1 MLYYSLVIELNYSQ
15 ISFDKYN
22 KYSEEKSVTVRFQ
35 QILGK
40 DRLTQ
45 ITTRSHVDPS
55 FNIHCINISKDGA
68 EATTTYLIFL

>member
-1 MLYYSLVIELNYSQ
+1 MLYYPLVIELNYSQ
-15 ISFDKYN
+15 ISFDRYN
-22 KYSEEKSVTVRFQ
+22 KYFEEKFVTVHFQ

>member
-22 KYSEEKSVTVRFQ
+22 KYFEEKSVIVRVQ

-45 ITTRSHVDPS
+45 ITKRSHVDPS

>member
-1 MLYYSLVIELNYSQ
+1 MNTLKKK
-15 ISFDKYN
+15 F
-22 KYSEEKSVTVRFQ
+22 VTVHFQ

-45 ITTRSHVDPS
+45 VTPRSHVDPS
-55 FNIHCINISKDGA
+55 FNIHCINVSRDGA

>member
-15 ISFDKYN
+15 MSFGKYN
-22 KYSEEKSVTVRFQ
+22 KYFEEKFVTVRFQ

-45 ITTRSHVDPS
+45 VTTRSHVDPS
-55 FNIHCINISKDGA
+55 FNIHCINVSRDGA
-68 EATTTYLIFL
+68 ETTTTSLIFL